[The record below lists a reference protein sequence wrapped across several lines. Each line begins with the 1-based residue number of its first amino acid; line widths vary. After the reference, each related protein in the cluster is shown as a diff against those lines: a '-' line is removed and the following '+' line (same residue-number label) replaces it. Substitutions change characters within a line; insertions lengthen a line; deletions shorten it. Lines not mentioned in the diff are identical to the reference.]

1 VQSKRVVCY
10 YTNWAQYR
18 QAEGKFFPEN
28 IDPNLCTHVIYSF
41 ATMTASQLDS
51 FEWNDKSTDWSKGMY
66 ERTTDLK
73 KVNPSLKVM
82 LAVGGLYLGSGP
94 FSDMVTDQALRQKFV
109 NTSVDYLTL
118 HNFDGLDLV

>member
-1 VQSKRVVCY
+1 MQSKRVVCY
-10 YTNWAQYR
+10 HTNWAQYR
-18 QAEGKFFPEN
+18 HTEGKYLPEN
-28 IDPNLCTHVIYSF
+28 IDPKLCTHVIYSF
-41 ATMTASQLDS
+41 AKLTASQL
-51 FEWNDKSTDWSKGMY
+51 EATGWNDKSTDWSKGMY

-82 LAVGGLYLGSGP
+82 LAVGGLKFESGP

-118 HNFDGLDLV
+118 HKFDGLDLE

>member
-1 VQSKRVVCY
+1 
-10 YTNWAQYR
+10 
-18 QAEGKFFPEN
+18 
-28 IDPNLCTHVIYSF
+28 
-41 ATMTASQLDS
+41 MTASQLDS

-82 LAVGGLYLGSGP
+82 LAVGGWNVGSGL

-109 NTSVDYLTL
+109 ETSVDYLTL

>member
-1 VQSKRVVCY
+1 
-10 YTNWAQYR
+10 
-18 QAEGKFFPEN
+18 
-28 IDPNLCTHVIYSF
+28 
-41 ATMTASQLDS
+41 
-51 FEWNDKSTDWSKGMY
+51 MY

-73 KVNPSLKVM
+73 KVNPSLKVL
-82 LAVGGLYLGSGP
+82 LAVGGLYFGSER